1 MESTEQSY
9 VIAYR
14 LVTVMD
20 HRYSRLFNFF
30 FRFSPQREER
40 KGWMGDAA
48 LTVNEALYN
57 FDLIKLF
64 INFLNSIVD
73 SQGTDG
79 AVPDTVPFSDGD
91 YPADPNWGTALP
103 TIAWQLYRHYN
114 DAQILSIFY
123 SNIRA
128 YVESVRTA
136 YKSTGL
142 AGLFYSYSDWVP
154 PPPQPRANGSLTSSF
169 AFMHDISLLINIS
182 QILGY
187 TNDTQT
193 YSVLYQQLAEEFH
206 QTFFNRTSNFYAD
219 GMQIAQ
225 ILALALPHVVP
236 NNVRNIVL
244 EHLVSDIVQKNNHVS
259 TGIIG
264 TAQLYPLLSD
274 NGYHDLALEL
284 ITSITYPSYG
294 YMFNNPYENATTL
307 WELWDAP
314 FEGPEMN
321 SRNHIMFGSV
331 GAWFYSHLA
340 GIDLTSDSIIIRP
353 RMVSESKKHL
363 LLKVD
368 CQLNTLHGLVHVA
381 YTRNEHDL
389 VANSIRLR
397 LYIPANVQARV
408 IFEPL
413 FPDAQCIRL
422 TEGDE
427 SIWPISPKSS
437 TTKYTI
443 ENEPET
449 GLMIVHIGSGQY
461 EYEAHWK

>member
-1 MESTEQSY
+1 
-9 VIAYR
+9 
-14 LVTVMD
+14 
-20 HRYSRLFNFF
+20 
-30 FRFSPQREER
+30 
-40 KGWMGDAA
+40 MGDAA

-57 FDLIKLF
+57 FDLIKLY
-64 INFLNSIVD
+64 INFLHSIVD

-103 TIAWQLYRHYN
+103 TIAWQVYRQYQ
-114 DAQILSIFY
+114 DVQILSAFY
-123 SNIRA
+123 SNIRT

-154 PPPQPRANGSLTSSF
+154 PPPQPRVNGSLASSF
-169 AFMHDISLLINIS
+169 AFMHDISLLINMS

-187 TNDTQT
+187 TNDTQA
-193 YSVLYQQLAEEFH
+193 YSVFYQQLAEEFH
-206 QTFFNRTSNFYAD
+206 RVFFNRTSQFYAD
-219 GMQIAQ
+219 GMQTAQ
-225 ILALALPHVVP
+225 ILALALPNVVP
-236 NNVRNIVL
+236 NNVRNIVF
-244 EHLVSDIVQKNNHVS
+244 EHLVSDIIRKGNHVS

-284 ITSITYPSYG
+284 VTSITYPSYG

-314 FEGPEMN
+314 FEGPGMN

-340 GIDLTSDSIIIRP
+340 GIDLTLDSIVIRP
-353 RMVSESKKHL
+353 RMASESKKQL
-363 LLKVD
+363 LLKLD
-368 CQLNTLHGLVHVA
+368 CQLSTLHGLVHVA
-381 YTRNEHDL
+381 YTRDEHEL
-389 VANSIRLR
+389 VPNSIRLR
-397 LYIPANVQARV
+397 LNIPANAQARV
-408 IFEPL
+408 ILEPL
-413 FPDAQCIRL
+413 FPGARCVRL
-422 TEGDE
+422 IEGDE
-427 SIWPISPKSS
+427 LIWPISPKSS
-437 TTKYTI
+437 TGKRHI
-443 ENEPET
+443 ENEPDN

-461 EYEAHWK
+461 EYQVYWE